1 MNTRLYVAVLA
12 GGAAV
17 GAAGLNVPQEAKAAD
32 FSGKTITW
40 TIPFGAGGGSSAWAR
55 FYVPHL
61 SKALPGNP
69 NIVVKN
75 IPGGG
80 STKGANLWAARAKPT
95 GLEILGTS
103 GSTQFPYLL
112 GDRRVK
118 YEYKDW
124 HVVMGTPTGGVV
136 YVSPKL
142 GLKGPQDIKKLMGK
156 RLKYAAQRATSLDL
170 VPLLSFE
177 MMGMP
182 VKAVFGMK
190 SRGAGRL
197 AFERGE
203 VSIDYQTSSAY
214 LKRVVPLVKAG
225 KAVPLWSWG
234 TFDAKGNLQRD
245 PTFPNLPHW
254 AEAYEMMH
262 GKKPKGPAFAAWKSF
277 VAAGFGMQKMVFLPK
292 GTSKDIID
300 TWRKAAAKAINAPG
314 FAKAAEK
321 QLGKYKQVTGAAA
334 VQGLKTAIS
343 VSPKAKAWVRNW
355 LTKKYRV
362 KF

>member
-1 MNTRLYVAVLA
+1 MKAHMHTSILA
-12 GGAAV
+12 GIAVV
-17 GAAGLNVPQEAKAAD
+17 GAAALMTPQVAGAAD

-80 STKGANLWAARAKPT
+80 STKGANLWASRAKPT

-124 HVVMGTPTGGVV
+124 HVVMGTPTGGVF

-142 GLKGPQDIKKLMGK
+142 GIKGPQDIKKLRGK

-170 VPLLSFE
+170 VPLLSLE
-177 MMGMP
+177 MMGLP

-203 VSIDYQTSSAY
+203 VNVDYQTSSAY
-214 LKRVVPLVKAG
+214 LKRVTPLVKKG
-225 KAVPLWSWG
+225 VAVPLWSWG

-245 PTFPNLPHW
+245 PTFPDLPHW

-262 GKKPKGPAFAAWKSF
+262 GKKPKGPAFTAWKSF

-292 GTSKDIID
+292 GTPKDIID
-300 TWRKAAAKAINAPG
+300 TWRAAAAKAINAPG

-321 QLGKYKQVTGAAA
+321 RLGKYKQVTGKAAA
-334 VQGLKTAIS
+334 QGLKTAIS
-343 VSPKAKAWVRNW
+343 VSPNAKAWVKNW